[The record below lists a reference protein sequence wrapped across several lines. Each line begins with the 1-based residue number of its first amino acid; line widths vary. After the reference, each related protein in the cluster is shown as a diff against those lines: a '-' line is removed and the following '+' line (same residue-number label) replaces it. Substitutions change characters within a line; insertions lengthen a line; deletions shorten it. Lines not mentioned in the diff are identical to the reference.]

1 MTSQNRPPKF
11 AQWLLNI
18 FCRAD
23 YIEDLIGDLDEEYA
37 QNLKSKNRSKA
48 AWLYYKEVFSLI
60 LSYALVKRK
69 KDHSIHP
76 YSTTLNNI
84 AMLKNYFKVA
94 IRSLRKQPLFTIINV
109 LGLSAGMSIGILF
122 LTMISFVQTYDNF
135 HEKGEDIFR
144 IVTKT
149 DNNVNVSNLASTPA
163 PLAEILNED
172 HSGFGKTIRINKSLQ
187 GEAEYGLKKIPI
199 AGLFVD
205 DSFLDVFSFDLLE
218 GSKSL
223 EGPYSILITQSYA
236 DKLFSNKNPIGETIN
251 LGNLGEFIVKGILK
265 DVPKNSHM
273 WFEALVSYETLIRLS
288 AEGRLQ
294 TNLNEWESF
303 RGNYTYM
310 QLPKNTNMDDLNTT
324 LNQIAEEKYKNID
337 QFSASF
343 KIQPLSKVA
352 MGNDFSNELGT
363 AWGTEIY
370 LISVLVTLL
379 ILLPACFN
387 YANISTAR
395 ALSRAKE
402 IGMRKV
408 VGGVK
413 KQIFFQFILETMIV
427 SLISLI
433 GAFFIFSMIRYEFQS
448 MLVAGSSSLDFQ
460 ITPTLIGY
468 AIIFATA
475 TGILAGIFPAIHF
488 AGIKPIAALKKTAK
502 SQVLGKVNMQKSLLV
517 IQFALSFGFI
527 MGVVVFLDQ
536 YRTMLNYDF
545 GFRQEN
551 VLDIPL
557 RDVEPELLRASLD
570 KLAAVQQ
577 VSMSSRILGVNSN
590 ESIWV
595 PTKDDSIYVTQ
606 MFVDHNYL
614 DNLELEFVAGSGF
627 EQSLSDNEQFAI
639 VNEEFVNRK
648 GFANADVAIG
658 ESVQINDSTDLRI
671 AGVVKNFHFQN
682 LSQKIYPL
690 MFRDNAS
697 HFDYANVKIISDDVT
712 GTLAAIETEWQKLS
726 SEKFESKFFADEIDD
741 AFDIYSNVVK
751 ILSFMGFLAIT
762 ISCLGLLGMVVFS
775 TQSRTKEVGIRKVM
789 GAPIAN
795 LTYLLTKDFFKLM
808 LIGSLISIPIS
819 YMLFTVMITQQ
830 NAYSTGIGVFPV
842 ILSLL
847 ILFVLGTLTVMSQ
860 TWKAANAN
868 PTDTLRY
875 E

>member
-1 MTSQNRPPKF
+1 MTSHNQSPKF
-11 AQWLLNI
+11 AQLLLNI
-18 FCRAD
+18 FCRAE
-23 YIEDLIGDLDEEYA
+23 YIEDLIGDLDEEYYL
-37 QNLKSKNRSKA
+37 NLKSKSKIKA
-48 AWLYYKEVFSLI
+48 LWMYYKEVFSLI

-69 KDHSIHP
+69 KDHSIHA
-76 YSTTLNNI
+76 YSTTQNNI

-94 IRSLRKQPLFTIINV
+94 IRSLRKQPLFTAINI

-122 LTMISFVQTYDNF
+122 LTMISFIQTYDSF

-149 DNNVNVSNLASTPA
+149 DDNVKVNNLASTPA
-163 PLAEILNED
+163 PLAQMLND
-172 HSGFGKTIRINKSLQ
+172 SHSGFGQTIRINKSLQ
-187 GEAEYGLKKIPI
+187 AEAEYESKKIPL
-199 AGLFVD
+199 AGFFVD

-218 GSKSL
+218 GTKSL
-223 EGPYSILITQSYA
+223 ASPHSILITKSYA
-236 DKLFSNKNPIGETIN
+236 DKLFSDNNAIGETIS
-251 LGNLGEFIVKGILK
+251 LGSMGDFVVSGVLK
-265 DVPKNSHM
+265 DIPKNSHM
-273 WFEALVSYETLIRLS
+273 WFEALVSYQTLTQLS
-288 AEGRLQ
+288 ENGLLR
-294 TNLNEWESF
+294 TNLNDWENF

-310 QLPKNTNMDDLNTT
+310 LLPKNRNLDELNSV
-324 LNQIAEEKYKNID
+324 LNQISGEKYNSID
-337 QFSASF
+337 QFNASF
-343 KIQPLSKVA
+343 RVQPLEKVG
-352 MGNDFSNELGT
+352 MGSDLSNELGT

-370 LISVLVTLL
+370 LISLLVTLL

-408 VGGVK
+408 VGGAK
-413 KQIFFQFILETMIV
+413 KQIFLQFILETVIV

-448 MLVAGSSSLDFQ
+448 MLVAGTSSLDFQ
-460 ITPTLIGY
+460 ITPRLIFY
-468 AIIFATA
+468 AVVFAAT

-502 SQVLGKVNMQKSLLV
+502 SQVLGKINIQKSLLV

-527 MGVVVFLDQ
+527 MGVVVFIDQ
-536 YRTMLNYDF
+536 YRTVLNYNF

-551 VLDIPL
+551 ILDIPL
-557 RDVEPELLRASLD
+557 QDVDSELMRTSLD

-577 VSMSSRILGVNSN
+577 VSMSSSILGVNSN
-590 ESIWV
+590 QRIWL
-595 PTKDDSIYVTQ
+595 TLQDDSIAITQ

-614 DNLELEFVAGSGF
+614 NNLELELLAGKGF
-627 EQSLSDNEQFAI
+627 KQSSSSNEQFVI
-639 VNEEFVNRK
+639 VNEEFVNKK
-648 GFANADVAIG
+648 GFENAEIAIG
-658 ESVQINDSTDLRI
+658 ESVHINDSTDLRI

-682 LSQKIYPL
+682 LSQPIDPL
-690 MFRDNAS
+690 MFRHNKN
-697 HFDYANVKIISDDVT
+697 HFNYVNVKIISEDVI
-712 GTLAAIETEWQKLS
+712 GTLAAIETEWKKIS
-726 SEKFESKFFADEIDD
+726 NTKFEAKFFSDEIDE
-741 AFDIYSNVVK
+741 AFDIYSTIVK
-751 ILSFMGFLAIT
+751 IFSFLGFLAIT

-819 YMLFTVMITQQ
+819 YMLFTVMISQQ
-830 NAYSTGIGVFPV
+830 NAYSVGIGIFPV
-842 ILSLL
+842 IISLL

-860 TWKAANAN
+860 TWKVANSN
-868 PTDTLRY
+868 PTDTLRC